1 MGVTNGTDAI
11 PHPVQS
17 AVVVTDA
24 QQEGSTDGTDAI
36 PPLLHD
42 AVEVAPTTPTPS
54 TPPTSTPLMTQEQPA
69 SGSCSPTVESLEVD
83 GPWSA
88 PSQEECSVA
97 AHLRREPQAPPHTPQ
112 ADDTPVALAVDT
124 AAATGSAKP
133 STLSLPTADP
143 AAEVAA
149 DRSLEA
155 PLLKAQLAAE
165 GSGKQWLEDNDLS
178 ASKVPPQWI
187 ATMADDIALATSFWR

>member
-1 MGVTNGTDAI
+1 MYGPIPSLSGPPARVQLESYREAEDQSKDDA
-11 PHPVQS
+11 
-17 AVVVTDA
+17 
-24 QQEGSTDGTDAI
+24 
-36 PPLLHD
+36 
-42 AVEVAPTTPTPS
+42 
-54 TPPTSTPLMTQEQPA
+54 
-69 SGSCSPTVESLEVD
+69 
-83 GPWSA
+83 
-88 PSQEECSVA
+88 
-97 AHLRREPQAPPHTPQ
+97 PQAPPHTPQ
-112 ADDTPVALAVDT
+112 ADDVPVALAVEVV
-124 AAATGSAKP
+124 AATDSAKP

-165 GSGKQWLEDNDLS
+165 GSGKQWLEDNNLS